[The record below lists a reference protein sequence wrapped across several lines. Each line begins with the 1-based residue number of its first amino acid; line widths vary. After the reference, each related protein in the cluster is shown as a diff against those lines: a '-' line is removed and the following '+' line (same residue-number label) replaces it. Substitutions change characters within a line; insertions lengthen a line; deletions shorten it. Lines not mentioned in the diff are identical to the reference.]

1 MRKWFIRA
9 AALFCFFAALLGIA
23 APAEASRKT
32 VAVMP
37 IESISRSM
45 DARYAAETM
54 TEELTNVLANSG
66 RFEVVERSQLG
77 TVTKEMGFGQTGLV
91 DPATAAEI
99 GKMAGA
105 QYILVGKVTMAD
117 VFRSQVPI
125 LGIKTMKGRIGL
137 EYRLIDGETGRIL
150 LSSSL
155 TDSHTVDEITGSDF
169 SQQVILNK
177 TCRDAAEKVLEE
189 IQRKNPLTG
198 MVLDAD
204 GKTIYLDLGLDSG
217 IKEGEKLLVYREG
230 KPILGRQG
238 ELIAARIIELGKV
251 EIDEIYDNYSI
262 GHLTDRKGPVARGDL
277 VRRESR

>member
-1 MRKWFIRA
+1 MCNYFMR
-9 AALFCFFAALLGIA
+9 LLLGLCVLA
-23 APAEASRKT
+23 GCWSVAGTAEAARKT

-37 IESISRSM
+37 IESISRSI
-45 DARYAAETM
+45 DARYAAEMM
-54 TEELTNVLANSG
+54 TEELTNALANSG

-77 TVTKEMGFGQTGLV
+77 SVTKEMGFGQTGLV

-137 EYRLIDGETGRIL
+137 EYRLIDGTTGRIL
-150 LSSSL
+150 LSSSI

-177 TCRDAAEKVLEE
+177 TCRDAAGKVLEE

-204 GKTIYLDLGLDSG
+204 GKTVYLDLGLDSG

-238 ELIAARIIELGKV
+238 ELIAARVIELGKV

-262 GHLTDRKGPVARGDL
+262 GHMTDREGPVTRGDL